1 MNNRNVGRD
10 DVVAGFQSMTNPNIL
25 YHGNVVD
32 RNDGSYLVTYSILL
46 AGNFLVSIRIG
57 DEAVKFCV
65 GPSGECCPL
74 EDDLYLH
81 VIHCEWCRVSTTLA
95 EDEDLSGL
103 LNDIVGVETGFLIES
118 CDKFGNLRSGSSTP
132 HLNKSGNGM
141 TDAFL
146 VSFAGPSS
154 KTVDTSTAVEF
165 LNCLNSSIPSYFCL

>member
-1 MNNRNVGRD
+1 MLKAVSYQVHVKTGGTDIYCGLGEKKKCSPFILSVLPGATLPSNCEAKSLSNPVDSLVEARAGEIGKVHLQTQDPLVNNRNVGRV

-74 EDDLYLH
+74 
-81 VIHCEWCRVSTTLA
+81 
-95 EDEDLSGL
+95 
-103 LNDIVGVETGFLIES
+103 
-118 CDKFGNLRSGSSTP
+118 
-132 HLNKSGNGM
+132 
-141 TDAFL
+141 
-146 VSFAGPSS
+146 
-154 KTVDTSTAVEF
+154 
-165 LNCLNSSIPSYFCL
+165 